1 MPNAHAKR
9 VVSLIASATEIICAL
24 GARDLL
30 VGRSHECD
38 FPPDVR
44 RLPFLTEPKFLTTG
58 TSYEID
64 ARVKAIVQEGLAV
77 YRVCRAPLVQ
87 SWTPAEANLS
97 PSETD
102 AGTPN
107 GWVQGGQDML
117 ATSPTLPK
125 Y

>member
-30 VGRSHECD
+30 VARSHECD

-44 RLPFLTEPKFLTTG
+44 RLPSLTEPKFLTTG

-64 ARVKAIVQEGLAV
+64 ARSRPSCRKGSRSTASMQRNLKRFDLTSSSRRTLA
-77 YRVCRAPLVQ
+77 RFAP
-87 SWTPAEANLS
+87 
-97 PSETD
+97 
-102 AGTPN
+102 
-107 GWVQGGQDML
+107 
-117 ATSPTLPK
+117 
-125 Y
+125 